1 MLLSHCFTPFGHT
14 TKCLVAWM
22 KALLKTIK
30 TPYTKENNM
39 LYAIWVIGVLF
50 AIGVSAKI
58 TMNKERSGQF
68 DE

>member
-1 MLLSHCFTPFGHT
+1 
-14 TKCLVAWM
+14 
-22 KALLKTIK
+22 
-30 TPYTKENNM
+30 M
-39 LYAIWVIGVLF
+39 LYAIWGIGGLF

>member
-1 MLLSHCFTPFGHT
+1 
-14 TKCLVAWM
+14 M

-39 LYAIWVIGVLF
+39 LYAIWVVGVL
-50 AIGVSAKI
+50 AAVMVSAKLTI
-58 TMNKERSGQF
+58 GKEKSGKF

>member
-1 MLLSHCFTPFGHT
+1 
-14 TKCLVAWM
+14 M

-50 AIGVSAKI
+50 VIGVSAKI